1 MTNLNKSVIIKTQV
15 KELKKKGNK
24 IMTQRDFYNAV
35 IATVDN
41 NELKAFA
48 TEAIAKL
55 DERNA
60 KRASKESAKQI
71 ANKPI
76 VEAIARVLTDEPM
89 LASKI
94 AELCEISTQK
104 ASALVKKV
112 EGVQSVDVKVKGK
125 GTQKGYFLA

>member
-1 MTNLNKSVIIKTQV
+1 MTNR
-15 KELKKKGNK
+15 E
-24 IMTQRDFYNAV
+24 FYTAV
-35 IATVDN
+35 IASVDN
-41 NELKAFA
+41 EELKAFA
-48 TEAIAKL
+48 TDAIAKL

-60 KRASKESAKQI
+60 KRASKPSAKQKE
-71 ANKPI
+71 NEPI
-76 VEAIARVLTDEPM
+76 VKAISEVLTSEPM

>member
-1 MTNLNKSVIIKTQV
+1 
-15 KELKKKGNK
+15 
-24 IMTQRDFYNAV
+24 MTQRDFYNAV

-41 NELKAFA
+41 DELKTFA

-60 KRASKESAKQI
+60 KRASKPSAKQKE
-71 ANKPI
+71 NEPI
-76 VEAIARVLTDEPM
+76 VKAISEVLTSEPM

-112 EGVQSVDVKVKGK
+112 EGVQSTDIKVKGK
-125 GTQKGYFLA
+125 GTQKGYFVA

>member
-1 MTNLNKSVIIKTQV
+1 MTNR
-15 KELKKKGNK
+15 E
-24 IMTQRDFYNAV
+24 FYTAV
-35 IATVDN
+35 IADTQN
-41 NELKAFA
+41 EELKAFA

-60 KRASKESAKQI
+60 KRASKPSTKQKE
-71 ANKPI
+71 NEPI
-76 VEAIARVLTDEPM
+76 VKAISEVLTSEPM

>member
-1 MTNLNKSVIIKTQV
+1 MTNR
-15 KELKKKGNK
+15 E
-24 IMTQRDFYNAV
+24 FYTAV
-35 IATVDN
+35 IADTQN
-41 NELKAFA
+41 EELKTFA

-60 KRASKESAKQI
+60 KRASKPSAKQKE
-71 ANKPI
+71 NEPI
-76 VEAIARVLTDEPM
+76 VKAISEVLTSEPM

-94 AELCEISTQK
+94 AELCKISTQK